1 MQMQNLATQEILK
14 PIGTPLDTPL
24 NNNEPLF
31 QKTMPLKD
39 FEAKKKQIHD
49 LLNSK
54 AKELKELGLLDQL
67 GEFVGIQTDNA
78 KQRESQLNEI
88 KEIATKSK
96 TDFKDLPSALKD
108 EYYNKAET
116 SILNPLKTKNEIAK
130 QDYQK
135 DLQRKEILKKT
146 SKELTESDKELI
158 DNDSGFFNNALDAI
172 TGKSEVEKLK
182 EYKEKEKAKDIT
194 KDLQKSWNLFNNL
207 RKDKDAFSLF
217 ASEDLQLREK
227 YQNEFKNI
235 ARNNGFDDV
244 VYNEKQE
251 PFVRKGDKF
260 YKINDRFFDN
270 FLNFLS
276 ANKFSLSGSLLG
288 VASGAKAGK
297 NLGALGLL
305 GGAIVG
311 GALGSA
317 AGGATDAITGNAFLN
332 REQKADEII
341 RHALSEGALS
351 LVTDTLVLGAGKV
364 IQKAI
369 NPRSLFNV
377 GANASTGGLYGIGK
391 HIITG
396 NAKGAERIL
405 NQTISEE
412 ERKAIKEL
420 SQTFGG
426 ELKLTKADESQ
437 YREALAKKVGE
448 DSKILKGYDA
458 LRDAFLLQSQ
468 AKKQEAFIQAIR
480 SDETGNAIAFLSEA
494 ANASPIANA
503 NLKRILNKTT
513 ENLQNSLKQLDLQ
526 DYEVKSVFD
535 NLEKGTKES
544 YEKALDGV
552 IGKLYDSSYKTN
564 LRESI
569 QDTTAFEKFLKDL
582 REQGKFDPSAN
593 SFLNQ
598 VEKNIYNPNGV
609 TYEQLRNARQMINAY
624 ERNVKDPST
633 LGYIKKL
640 SAQFLREDIDKG
652 IENILK
658 QNTEAYEK
666 LSDLNKT
673 AISDYKNMKQA
684 LELVDS
690 AKIRDKEITKEK
702 AIENLMKTIQGQGEK
717 DLSNYAILTRGL
729 SEQDKEKLE
738 LSMLNALMEK
748 STKQGDNLKVFDSA
762 AFFTKLNEFKSDVF
776 TTPKAKQYID
786 IAKGFDKLFRND
798 ATIASKINYAT
809 TKDIKSPL
817 ATSLEGALQQ
827 KITQRLVN
835 NIVRNI
841 PTTYIFKKLDELSGG
856 AALKY
861 HIQRALER
869 SHSISDFTQ
878 SLELSAKKSK
888 FSNATMRKIEEI
900 TNGVKSAQE
909 NITKHEKALQDAI
922 TPLKE
927 FGKNYAE
934 FALKPQEALEKLLQ
948 ERNGQVAGAAFRDDL
963 GGIDFVWGNDEL
975 GLKHILKRRTETY
988 IQKGLTQE
996 QAEQRA
1002 INVIKAIPEVL
1013 ENGKAEINKRGNGVD
1028 VTYKGML
1035 VALREAWDTEKLTNK
1050 FVITSYEVRIPNLR
1064 EQAKFS
1070 HPSEIIKDGGYNFSS
1085 LNPKIDNNTEIPLT
1099 SQEKPLSIL
1108 EKSQLE
1114 KEKKLESERLA
1125 QEQKERLQKIKDQE
1139 QAELNAKIREQKNA
1153 TLGKS
1158 ELDRQIAKSDN
1169 IPYKELENAH
1179 KTSVSLNDNEIH
1191 PLKFVIVNKSDLKP
1205 NFKNTGTQT
1214 RTAVDSKKIEEI
1226 ASNFDPKLILGRG
1239 GFDDLPII
1247 LHDGQVIAGN
1257 HRTQGMLNFNTTSR
1271 KRYEEAIKENFN
1283 IDLKPDELLV
1293 RMPENELDD
1302 KEIFKLASK
1311 SNENRANSFSDT
1323 LLSAMSSYNDK
1334 LKHLPTQFESDSVEN
1349 LANQVARVLEKDA
1362 KIPSQTQI
1370 ENANLALLSRYA
1382 TNTANNSFLEVFD
1395 NAYKHLDREQFK
1407 AFKEMFAHN
1416 SANFHNLN
1424 NDTTLK
1430 NFTLAPYL
1438 TDALN
1443 TTAKMLESGNRA
1455 DNFAKL
1461 AHDIDYL
1468 VKTTDKN
1475 GLNDFI
1481 KENKDTYQSV
1491 ISQLLGSSFARF
1503 LRLENPSAQFYEFLK
1518 QAKDRM
1524 IENAADIFVGTS
1536 KPISQIDVFDFIKYG
1551 IESGKSSKESRE
1563 LLDLLPELEKK
1574 FNAYEKNLKEET
1586 TKHNQALK
1594 KLYEIDEKTLTKEQK
1609 EVLKVF
1615 KGELDS
1621 AIIKGRDL
1629 EDLYWLE
1636 SGAKYHGAK
1645 KILRRHYGEEKLGGL
1660 NNDEILN
1667 MGEVIKNGS
1676 VLLDSFEKRPD
1687 RIRYAYEW
1695 DNNGVKLRVVVDD
1708 LENKNKIFDFYS
1720 DRNTTGAGP
1729 IQDPPAKN
1737 NVTKESLTSQGA
1749 KR

>member
-1 MQMQNLATQEILK
+1 M
-14 PIGTPLDTPL
+14 G
-24 NNNEPLF
+24 
-31 QKTMPLKD
+31 
-39 FEAKKKQIHD
+39 
-49 LLNSK
+49 
-54 AKELKELGLLDQL
+54 
-67 GEFVGIQTDNA
+67 
-78 KQRESQLNEI
+78 
-88 KEIATKSK
+88 
-96 TDFKDLPSALKD
+96 
-108 EYYNKAET
+108 
-116 SILNPLKTKNEIAK
+116 
-130 QDYQK
+130 
-135 DLQRKEILKKT
+135 
-146 SKELTESDKELI
+146 
-158 DNDSGFFNNALDAI
+158 
-172 TGKSEVEKLK
+172 
-182 EYKEKEKAKDIT
+182 
-194 KDLQKSWNLFNNL
+194 
-207 RKDKDAFSLF
+207 
-217 ASEDLQLREK
+217 AS
-227 YQNEFKNI
+227 
-235 ARNNGFDDV
+235 
-244 VYNEKQE
+244 
-251 PFVRKGDKF
+251 
-260 YKINDRFFDN
+260 
-270 FLNFLS
+270 
-276 ANKFSLSGSLLG
+276 
-288 VASGAKAGK
+288 
-297 NLGALGLL
+297 
-305 GGAIVG
+305 
-311 GALGSA
+311 
-317 AGGATDAITGNAFLN
+317 
-332 REQKADEII
+332 
-341 RHALSEGALS
+341 H
-351 LVTDTLVLGAGKV
+351 
-364 IQKAI
+364 
-369 NPRSLFNV
+369 
-377 GANASTGGLYGIGK
+377 
-391 HIITG
+391 
-396 NAKGAERIL
+396 
-405 NQTISEE
+405 QTISEE
-412 ERKAIKEL
+412 ERKAVKEL
-420 SQTFGG
+420 AQSFGG

-513 ENLQNSLKQLDLQ
+513 ENLQNSLKQFDLQ
-526 DYEVKSVFD
+526 DYEIKSVFD

-552 IGKLYDSSYKTN
+552 IGKLYDKSYKTN

-569 QDTTAFEKFLKDL
+569 QDTSAFESFLKDL

-658 QNTEAYEK
+658 QNAEAYEK

-673 AISDYKNMKQA
+673 AISDYKSMKQA

-702 AIENLMKTIQGQGEK
+702 AIENLMKVIQGQGEK
-717 DLSNYAILTRGL
+717 DLSNYAVLTKGL
-729 SEQDKEKLE
+729 NTTDKEKLE

-762 AFFTKLNEFKSDVF
+762 AFFNKLNEFKSEVF
-776 TTPKAKQYID
+776 TTSKAKQYID

-798 ATIASKINYAT
+798 ATIAGKINYAT

-817 ATSLEGALQQ
+817 ATSLEGALHQ

-869 SHSISDFTQ
+869 NHTISDFTQ

-888 FSNATMRKIEEI
+888 FSNATMQKIEEI
-900 TNGVKSAQE
+900 TNGVKSAKE
-909 NITKHEKALQDAI
+909 NITKHEKALIKLYEIDEKTLTDEQKEVLKVFKGELDSAI
-922 TPLKE
+922 IKGRDLEDLYLLEAGAIRHGAKKILRRHYGEEKLGGLNNDEILNMGEVIKNGSVLLESFEKHPDRIRYAYEWDNNGVKLRVVVDELENKNKIFDFYSDRNTTGAKPNSETPAKPNPTLKE
-927 FGKNYAE
+927 
-934 FALKPQEALEKLLQ
+934 
-948 ERNGQVAGAAFRDDL
+948 
-963 GGIDFVWGNDEL
+963 
-975 GLKHILKRRTETY
+975 T
-988 IQKGLTQE
+988 
-996 QAEQRA
+996 
-1002 INVIKAIPEVL
+1002 
-1013 ENGKAEINKRGNGVD
+1013 
-1028 VTYKGML
+1028 
-1035 VALREAWDTEKLTNK
+1035 
-1050 FVITSYEVRIPNLR
+1050 
-1064 EQAKFS
+1064 
-1070 HPSEIIKDGGYNFSS
+1070 
-1085 LNPKIDNNTEIPLT
+1085 T
-1099 SQEKPLSIL
+1099 SQEKPLSVL

-1125 QEQKERLQKIKDQE
+1125 KEEKERLQKIKDKE
-1139 QAELNAKIREQKNA
+1139 QAELKAKIREQKNA

-1158 ELDRQIAKSDN
+1158 ELDRQIAKSQN
-1169 IPYKELENAH
+1169 IPYKELENAP
-1179 KTSVSLNDNEIH
+1179 KSSVSLNDDEIH

-1214 RTAVDSKKIEEI
+1214 RTAIDSKKIEEI
-1226 ASNFDPKLILGRG
+1226 ANNFDPKLILGRG

-1257 HRTQGMLNFNTTSR
+1257 HRTQGMLNFNARSR
-1271 KRYEEAIKENFN
+1271 KKYEQAIKENFN

-1430 NFTLAPYL
+1430 NFTIAPYL
-1438 TDALN
+1438 TDALD

-1481 KENKDTYQSV
+1481 KENKDTYNSV

-1503 LRLENPSAQFYEFLK
+1503 LRLENPTANFYDFLK

-1524 IENAADIFVGTS
+1524 IENAADIFAGTS
-1536 KPISQIDVFDFIKYG
+1536 KPISQINVFDFIKYA
-1551 IESGKSSKESRE
+1551 IESAKSSKESRE

-1574 FNAYEKNLKEET
+1574 FNAYEK
-1586 TKHNQALK
+1586 H
-1594 KLYEIDEKTLTKEQK
+1594 
-1609 EVLKVF
+1609 
-1615 KGELDS
+1615 
-1621 AIIKGRDL
+1621 
-1629 EDLYWLE
+1629 
-1636 SGAKYHGAK
+1636 
-1645 KILRRHYGEEKLGGL
+1645 
-1660 NNDEILN
+1660 
-1667 MGEVIKNGS
+1667 
-1676 VLLDSFEKRPD
+1676 
-1687 RIRYAYEW
+1687 
-1695 DNNGVKLRVVVDD
+1695 
-1708 LENKNKIFDFYS
+1708 
-1720 DRNTTGAGP
+1720 
-1729 IQDPPAKN
+1729 
-1737 NVTKESLTSQGA
+1737 
-1749 KR
+1749 

>member
-1 MQMQNLATQEILK
+1 MQNLATQEILK

-67 GEFVGIQTDNA
+67 GEFVGIQTENA
-78 KQRESQLNEI
+78 KLRQAQLNEI
-88 KEIATKSK
+88 KDIAATNK
-96 TDFKDLPSALKD
+96 TAFKDLPSVLKD

-116 SILNPLKTKNEIAK
+116 SILNPLKTKNEIARS
-130 QDYQK
+130 DYNK
-135 DLQRKEILKKT
+135 DLQKKEILNKT
-146 SKELTESDKELI
+146 SQELSESDKELI
-158 DNDSGFFNNALDAI
+158 KENNGFLNNLID
-172 TGKSEVEKLK
+172 TYQDKSDLERLK
-182 EYKEKEKAKDIT
+182 EFKEKEKAKDIT

-235 ARNNGFDDV
+235 AKINGFDDV

-276 ANKFSLSGSLLG
+276 ANKFSLAGSLMG
-288 VASGAKAGK
+288 VARGAKAGK
-297 NLGALGLL
+297 NLGALGLV

-311 GALGSA
+311 AALGSA
-317 AGGATDAITGNAFLN
+317 AGGATDAIAGNAFLN

-351 LVTDTLVLGAGKV
+351 LATDTLVLGAGKA
-364 IQKAI
+364 IKTAI
-369 NPRSLFNV
+369 NPKSLFNV
-377 GANASTGGLYGIGK
+377 GANASTGGLYALGK
-391 HIITG
+391 HIVTG

-405 NQTISEE
+405 NETISEE

-420 SQTFGG
+420 AQSFGG

-448 DSKILKGYDA
+448 DSKILRGYDA

-503 NLKRILNKTT
+503 NLKKILNKTT
-513 ENLQNSLKQLDLQ
+513 ENLENSLKQFDLK
-526 DYEVKSVFD
+526 DYEVKSIFD
-535 NLEKGTKES
+535 NLEQGTKES

-552 IGKLYDSSYKTN
+552 IGKLYDNSYRTN

-569 QDTTAFEKFLKDL
+569 QDTTAFESFLKDL

-640 SAQFLREDIDKG
+640 SAQFLKEDIDKG

-702 AIENLMKTIQGQGEK
+702 AIENLMKMIQGQGEK
-717 DLSNYAILTRGL
+717 DLSNYAILTKGL
-729 SEQDKEKLE
+729 NTADQEKLE

-762 AFFTKLNEFKSDVF
+762 AFFNKLNEFKSEVF

-786 IAKGFDKLFRND
+786 IARGFDKLFRND

-888 FSNATMRKIEEI
+888 FSNATMQKIEEI

-909 NITKHEKALQDAI
+909 NITKHQEALQDAI

-948 ERNGQVAGAAFRDDL
+948 ERNGQVAGATFRDDL
-963 GGIDFVWGNDEL
+963 GGIDFVWGKDGKGGYGLAHILEKREKQYTRLGLDEEQIKQRTDEL
-975 GLKHILKRRTETY
+975 LKS
-988 IQKGLTQE
+988 
-996 QAEQRA
+996 
-1002 INVIKAIPEVL
+1002 IPEVL
-1013 ENGKAEINKRGNGVD
+1013 EKGSKFDDALGHVTIRFNDIEIGLSKMKGFQELDNHFM
-1028 VTYKGML
+1028 VTGFEKDEKVLRELETLGPLSNDYKGNSNYS
-1035 VALREAWDTEKLTNK
+1035 A
-1050 FVITSYEVRIPNLR
+1050 
-1064 EQAKFS
+1064 
-1070 HPSEIIKDGGYNFSS
+1070 
-1085 LNPKIDNNTEIPLT
+1085 LNPNENNATKETLT

-1125 QEQKERLQKIKDQE
+1125 KEQKERLQKIKDKE
-1139 QAELNAKIREQKNA
+1139 QAELKHKIREQKNA
-1153 TLGKS
+1153 SLGKS
-1158 ELDRQIAKSDN
+1158 ELDRQIAKSEN
-1169 IPYKELENAH
+1169 IPYKELENAP
-1179 KTSVSLNDNEIH
+1179 KSSVSLNDDEIH

-1271 KRYEEAIKENFN
+1271 KRYERAIKESFN

-1382 TNTANNSFLEVFD
+1382 TNTPNNSFLEVFD
-1395 NAYKHLDREQFK
+1395 NAYKNLDREQFK
-1407 AFKEMFAHN
+1407 AFKEMFANN

-1430 NFTLAPYL
+1430 NFTIAPYL
-1438 TDALN
+1438 TDALD

-1524 IENAADIFVGTS
+1524 IENAADIFAGTS
-1536 KPISQIDVFDFIKYG
+1536 KPISQINVFDFIKYA

-1574 FNAYEKNLKEET
+1574 FNAYESHLKENAIPTEWG
-1586 TKHNQALK
+1586 KN
-1594 KLYEIDEKTLTKEQK
+1594 YSE
-1609 EVLKVF
+1609 F
-1615 KGELDS
+1615 KGDGLGAVNKLLEVRSGYVEGAFYKQGLGDIDLVWGKGGKEGYGLEHILERRMQNNKDLKQSEKEKYALSIVKSIPNIIHNGAFKRDS
-1621 AIIKGRDL
+1621 KNRAYMEYQGIKIGLKDNWMG
-1629 EDLYWLE
+1629 D
-1636 SGAKYHGAK
+1636 
-1645 KILRRHYGEEKLGGL
+1645 KLK
-1660 NNDEILN
+1660 DKW
-1667 MGEVIKNGS
+1667 VIT
-1676 VLLDSFEKRPD
+1676 
-1687 RIRYAYEW
+1687 AYE
-1695 DNNGVKLRVVVDD
+1695 DIRG
-1708 LENKNKIFDFYS
+1708 
-1720 DRNTTGAGP
+1720 
-1729 IQDPPAKN
+1729 
-1737 NVTKESLTSQGA
+1737 
-1749 KR
+1749 

>member
-1 MQMQNLATQEILK
+1 MQNLAQQEILK

-67 GEFVGIQTDNA
+67 GEFVGIQTENA
-78 KQRESQLNEI
+78 KLRQAQLNEI
-88 KEIATKSK
+88 KDIAATNK
-96 TDFKDLPSALKD
+96 TAFKDLPSVLKD
-108 EYYNKAET
+108 EYYKNAET
-116 SILNPLKTKNEIAK
+116 SLLNPFKTKNEIAK
-130 QDYQK
+130 SDYSK
-135 DLQRKEILKKT
+135 DLQKKEILNKT
-146 SKELTESDKELI
+146 SQELSESDKELI
-158 DNDSGFFNNALDAI
+158 KENNGFLNNLID
-172 TGKSEVEKLK
+172 TYQDKSDLERLK
-182 EYKEKEKAKDIT
+182 EFKEKEKAKEIT
-194 KDLQKSWNLFNNL
+194 KDIQKSWNLFNSL

-217 ASEDLQLREK
+217 ASEDKELREQ

-235 ARNNGFDDV
+235 AKNKGFDDV
-244 VYNEKQE
+244 VYNEKHE

-270 FLNFLS
+270 FLSSLYD
-276 ANKFSLSGSLLG
+276 NKYSLAGSLIG
-288 VASGAKAGK
+288 AAKGAKTGK
-297 NLGALGLL
+297 NLGALGLV

-311 GALGSA
+311 AALGSA
-317 AGGATDAITGNAFLN
+317 AGGATDAVVGNVLLD
-332 REQKADEII
+332 REQKADEIL

-351 LVTDTLVLGAGKV
+351 LVGDTLVLGAGKA
-364 IQKAI
+364 IKTAI
-369 NPRSLFNV
+369 NPKSLFNV
-377 GANASTGGLYGIGK
+377 GANVSTGGLYGIGK

-412 ERKAIKEL
+412 ERKAVKEL
-420 SQTFGG
+420 AQSFGG

-513 ENLQNSLKQLDLQ
+513 ENLQNSLKQFDLQ

-569 QDTTAFEKFLKDL
+569 QDTTAFENFLKDL

-702 AIENLMKTIQGQGEK
+702 AIDNLMKTIQGQGEK
-717 DLSNYAILTRGL
+717 DLSNYALLTKGL
-729 SEQDKEKLE
+729 NTADKEKLE

-748 STKQGDNLKVFDSA
+748 STKQGDNLKVFDSV
-762 AFFTKLNEFKSDVF
+762 AFFNKLNEFKSEVF
-776 TTPKAKQYID
+776 KTPKAKQYID
-786 IAKGFDKLFRND
+786 IARGFDKLFRND
-798 ATIASKINYAT
+798 ATIAGKINYAT

-817 ATSLEGALQQ
+817 ATSLEGALKQ

-888 FSNATMRKIEEI
+888 FSNATMQKIEEI
-900 TNGVKSAQE
+900 TNGVKSAKE

-922 TPLKE
+922 TPLKA

-934 FALKPQEALEKLLQ
+934 FALRPQEALEKLLQ
-948 ERNGQVAGAAFRDDL
+948 EQNGQVAGAAFRDDL

-975 GLKHILKRRTETY
+975 GLKHILKRITETY
-988 IQKGLTQE
+988 IKKGLTQE

-1002 INVIKAIPEVL
+1002 INVIKSIPEVIEKGLKTDDGLGYASIELDGIRVGLSKMKGFQELDNRFMITGYEIDEKVLREL
-1013 ENGKAEINKRGNGVD
+1013 ETLAPLSND
-1028 VTYKGML
+1028 YKGNSNYS
-1035 VALREAWDTEKLTNK
+1035 AL
-1050 FVITSYEVRIPNLR
+1050 NLN
-1064 EQAKFS
+1064 E
-1070 HPSEIIKDGGYNFSS
+1070 
-1085 LNPKIDNNTEIPLT
+1085 NNATKENLT

-1114 KEKKLESERLA
+1114 KEKKLESERIA
-1125 QEQKERLQKIKDQE
+1125 QEEKERLQKIKDKE

-1158 ELDRQIAKSDN
+1158 ELDRQIAKSEN
-1169 IPYKELENAH
+1169 IPYKELENAP
-1179 KTSVSLNDNEIH
+1179 KSSVSLNDDEIH
-1191 PLKFVIVNKSDLKP
+1191 PLKFVVVNKSDLKP
-1205 NFKNTGTQT
+1205 NFNNTGTQT
-1214 RTAVDSKKIEEI
+1214 RTAIDSKKIEEI

-1257 HRTQGMLNFNTTSR
+1257 HRTQGMLNFNAESR
-1271 KRYEEAIKENFN
+1271 KRYEQAIKENFN

-1323 LLSAMSSYNDK
+1323 LLSAMSSYNNQ
-1334 LKHLPTQFESDSVEN
+1334 LKHLPPQFESDSVEN
-1349 LANQVARVLEKDA
+1349 LANQVARALEKDA

-1430 NFTLAPYL
+1430 NFTIAPYL
-1438 TDALN
+1438 TDALD

-1468 VKTTDKN
+1468 VKTTDNN
-1475 GLNDFI
+1475 GMNDFI
-1481 KENKDTYQSV
+1481 KHNKDTYQGI
-1491 ISQLLGSSFARF
+1491 ISELLGSSFARF
-1503 LRLENPSAQFYEFLK
+1503 LRLENPTAQFYEFLK

-1524 IENAADIFVGTS
+1524 IENAADIFAGTS
-1536 KPISQIDVFDFIKYG
+1536 KPISQINVFDFIKYA

-1574 FNAYEKNLKEET
+1574 FNAYELHLKDEAIPKEWGKNYSE
-1586 TKHNQALK
+1586 
-1594 KLYEIDEKTLTKEQK
+1594 
-1609 EVLKVF
+1609 F
-1615 KGELDS
+1615 KGDGVGAINKLLEVRSGHVEGAFHKQDLGDIDLVWGKGGKDGYGLEHILERRMQNNKDLKQSEKEKYALNIVKSIPNIIHNGAFKRDSKNRAYIEYQGIKIGLKDNWMGNEL
-1621 AIIKGRDL
+1621 KNK
-1629 EDLYWLE
+1629 W
-1636 SGAKYHGAK
+1636 
-1645 KILRRHYGEEKLGGL
+1645 
-1660 NNDEILN
+1660 
-1667 MGEVIKNGS
+1667 VIT
-1676 VLLDSFEKRPD
+1676 
-1687 RIRYAYEW
+1687 AYE
-1695 DNNGVKLRVVVDD
+1695 NIR
-1708 LENKNKIFDFYS
+1708 E
-1720 DRNTTGAGP
+1720 
-1729 IQDPPAKN
+1729 
-1737 NVTKESLTSQGA
+1737 
-1749 KR
+1749 

>member
-1 MQMQNLATQEILK
+1 MQNLATQEILK

-67 GEFVGIQTDNA
+67 GEFVGIQTENA
-78 KQRESQLNEI
+78 KLRQAQLNEI
-88 KEIATKSK
+88 KDIATTNK
-96 TDFKDLPSALKD
+96 TAFKDLPSVLKD

-116 SILNPLKTKNEIAK
+116 SLLNPFKTKNEIAK
-130 QDYQK
+130 IDYSK
-135 DLQRKEILKKT
+135 DLQKKEILNKT
-146 SKELTESDKELI
+146 SQELSESDKELI
-158 DNDSGFFNNALDAI
+158 KENNGFLNNLID
-172 TGKSEVEKLK
+172 TYQDKSDLERLK
-182 EYKEKEKAKDIT
+182 EFKEKEKAKAIT
-194 KDLQKSWNLFNNL
+194 KEVQKSWNTFNSL

-217 ASEDLQLREK
+217 ASEDKELREQ

-235 ARNNGFDDV
+235 AKNNGFDDV
-244 VYNEKQE
+244 VYNEKHE

-270 FLNFLS
+270 FTQSLLN
-276 ANKFSLSGSLLG
+276 NKFSIAGSVTG
-288 VASGAKAGK
+288 GITGAKYGK
-297 NLGALGLL
+297 SAGALGLV
-305 GGAIVG
+305 GGAIA
-311 GALGSA
+311 GAVLGSA
-317 AGGATDAITGNAFLN
+317 AGGATDAVVGNVSLD
-332 REQKADEII
+332 REQKADEIL

-351 LVTDTLVLGAGKV
+351 LVGDTLVLGAGKA
-364 IQKAI
+364 IKTAI
-369 NPRSLFNV
+369 NPKSLFSV

-420 SQTFGG
+420 AQSFGG

-448 DSKILKGYDA
+448 NSKILKGYDA

-513 ENLQNSLKQLDLQ
+513 ENLQNSLKQFDLQ
-526 DYEVKSVFD
+526 DYEVRSVFD

-569 QDTTAFEKFLKDL
+569 QDTTAFESFLKDL
-582 REQGKFDPSAN
+582 REQGKFDPTAS

-640 SAQFLREDIDKG
+640 SAQFLRKDIDKG

-717 DLSNYAILTRGL
+717 DLSNYAILTKGL
-729 SEQDKEKLE
+729 NTADKEKLE

-762 AFFTKLNEFKSDVF
+762 AFFNKLNEFKSEVF

-798 ATIASKINYAT
+798 ATIAGKINYAT

-888 FSNATMRKIEEI
+888 FSNATMQKIEEI
-900 TNGVKSAQE
+900 TNGVKNAQE
-909 NITKHEKALQDAI
+909 NITKH
-922 TPLKE
+922 
-927 FGKNYAE
+927 
-934 FALKPQEALEKLLQ
+934 QEALIKLYEIDEKTLTEEQKEVLKVFKGELDSAIIKGRDLEDLYLLESGVKKYGAKKILRRHYGEEKLGGVNNNEILNMG
-948 ERNGQVAGAAFRDDL
+948 EVIKNGSVLLDSFEKRHDGVRYAYEWDNNGVKLRVVVDDL
-963 GGIDFVWGNDEL
+963 ENQNKIFDFYSDRN
-975 GLKHILKRRTETY
+975 TT
-988 IQKGLTQE
+988 
-996 QAEQRA
+996 
-1002 INVIKAIPEVL
+1002 
-1013 ENGKAEINKRGNGVD
+1013 NGVRPTPEHRLAEPQD
-1028 VTYKGML
+1028 KNNL
-1035 VALREAWDTEKLTNK
+1035 A
-1050 FVITSYEVRIPNLR
+1050 TSN
-1064 EQAKFS
+1064 
-1070 HPSEIIKDGGYNFSS
+1070 
-1085 LNPKIDNNTEIPLT
+1085 NNTEIPLT
-1099 SQEKPLSIL
+1099 SQEKPLSVL

-1114 KEKKLESERLA
+1114 KEKKLESERIA
-1125 QEQKERLQKIKDQE
+1125 QAEKERLQKIKSQE

-1158 ELDRQIAKSDN
+1158 ELDRQIAKSGN
-1169 IPYKELENAH
+1169 IPYKELENAP
-1179 KTSVSLNDNEIH
+1179 KSSVSLNDDEIH

-1214 RTAVDSKKIEEI
+1214 RTAIDSKKIEEI

-1271 KRYEEAIKENFN
+1271 ERYEQAIKENFN

-1323 LLSAMSSYNDK
+1323 LLSAMSSYNNQ
-1334 LKHLPTQFESDSVEN
+1334 LKHLPNQFESDSVEN
-1349 LANQVARVLEKDA
+1349 LANQVARALEKDA

-1382 TNTANNSFLEVFD
+1382 TNTPNNSFLEVFD
-1395 NAYKHLDREQFK
+1395 NAYKNLDREQFK

-1438 TDALN
+1438 TDALD

-1468 VKTTDKN
+1468 VKTTDSN
-1475 GLNDFI
+1475 GTNDFI
-1481 KENKDTYQSV
+1481 KHNKDTYQSV

-1518 QAKDRM
+1518 LAKDRM
-1524 IENAADIFVGTS
+1524 IENAADIFTGTS
-1536 KPISQIDVFDFIKYG
+1536 KPISQINVFDFIKYG

-1574 FNAYEKNLKEET
+1574 FNAY
-1586 TKHNQALK
+1586 
-1594 KLYEIDEKTLTKEQK
+1594 
-1609 EVLKVF
+1609 
-1615 KGELDS
+1615 
-1621 AIIKGRDL
+1621 
-1629 EDLYWLE
+1629 
-1636 SGAKYHGAK
+1636 
-1645 KILRRHYGEEKLGGL
+1645 
-1660 NNDEILN
+1660 
-1667 MGEVIKNGS
+1667 
-1676 VLLDSFEKRPD
+1676 
-1687 RIRYAYEW
+1687 
-1695 DNNGVKLRVVVDD
+1695 
-1708 LENKNKIFDFYS
+1708 
-1720 DRNTTGAGP
+1720 
-1729 IQDPPAKN
+1729 
-1737 NVTKESLTSQGA
+1737 
-1749 KR
+1749 

>member
-1 MQMQNLATQEILK
+1 MQNLATQEILK

-67 GEFVGIQTDNA
+67 GEFVGIQTENA
-78 KQRESQLNEI
+78 KLRQAQLNEI
-88 KEIATKSK
+88 KDIATTNK
-96 TDFKDLPSALKD
+96 TAFKDLPSVLKD

-116 SILNPLKTKNEIAK
+116 SLLNPFKTKNEIAK
-130 QDYQK
+130 IDYSK
-135 DLQRKEILKKT
+135 DLQKKEILNKT
-146 SKELTESDKELI
+146 SQELSESDKELI
-158 DNDSGFFNNALDAI
+158 KENNGFLNNLIDSYQD
-172 TGKSEVEKLK
+172 KSDLERLK
-182 EYKEKEKAKDIT
+182 EFKEKEKAKEIT
-194 KDLQKSWNLFNNL
+194 KEVQKSWNTFNSL

-217 ASEDLQLREK
+217 ASEDKELREQ

-235 ARNNGFDDV
+235 AKNKGFDDV
-244 VYNEKQE
+244 VYNEKHE

-270 FLNFLS
+270 FTQSLLN
-276 ANKFSLSGSLLG
+276 NKFSIAGSVTG
-288 VASGAKAGK
+288 GITGAKYGK
-297 NLGALGLL
+297 SAGALGLV
-305 GGAIVG
+305 GGAIA
-311 GALGSA
+311 GAVLGSA
-317 AGGATDAITGNAFLN
+317 AGGATDAIVGNVLLD
-332 REQKADEII
+332 REQKADEIL

-351 LVTDTLVLGAGKV
+351 LVGDTLVLGAGKA
-364 IQKAI
+364 IKTAI
-369 NPRSLFNV
+369 NPKSLFSV

-420 SQTFGG
+420 AQSFGG

-513 ENLQNSLKQLDLQ
+513 ENLQNSLKQFDLQ
-526 DYEVKSVFD
+526 DYEVRSVFD

-569 QDTTAFEKFLKDL
+569 QDTTAFESFLKDL
-582 REQGKFDPSAN
+582 REQGKFDPTAS

-609 TYEQLRNARQMINAY
+609 TYEQLKNARQMINAY

-640 SAQFLREDIDKG
+640 SAQFLRKDIDKG

-717 DLSNYAILTRGL
+717 DLSNYAILTKGL
-729 SEQDKEKLE
+729 NTADKEKLE

-762 AFFTKLNEFKSDVF
+762 AFFNKLNEFKSDVF

-786 IAKGFDKLFRND
+786 IARGFDKLFRND
-798 ATIASKINYAT
+798 ATIAGKINYAT

-888 FSNATMRKIEEI
+888 FSNATMQKIEEI
-900 TNGVKSAQE
+900 TNGVKNAQE
-909 NITKHEKALQDAI
+909 NITKH
-922 TPLKE
+922 
-927 FGKNYAE
+927 
-934 FALKPQEALEKLLQ
+934 QEAL
-948 ERNGQVAGAAFRDDL
+948 
-963 GGIDFVWGNDEL
+963 I
-975 GLKHILKRRTETY
+975 
-988 IQKGLTQE
+988 
-996 QAEQRA
+996 
-1002 INVIKAIPEVL
+1002 
-1013 ENGKAEINKRGNGVD
+1013 
-1028 VTYKGML
+1028 
-1035 VALREAWDTEKLTNK
+1035 
-1050 FVITSYEVRIPNLR
+1050 
-1064 EQAKFS
+1064 
-1070 HPSEIIKDGGYNFSS
+1070 
-1085 LNPKIDNNTEIPLT
+1085 
-1099 SQEKPLSIL
+1099 
-1108 EKSQLE
+1108 
-1114 KEKKLESERLA
+1114 
-1125 QEQKERLQKIKDQE
+1125 
-1139 QAELNAKIREQKNA
+1139 
-1153 TLGKS
+1153 
-1158 ELDRQIAKSDN
+1158 
-1169 IPYKELENAH
+1169 
-1179 KTSVSLNDNEIH
+1179 
-1191 PLKFVIVNKSDLKP
+1191 
-1205 NFKNTGTQT
+1205 
-1214 RTAVDSKKIEEI
+1214 
-1226 ASNFDPKLILGRG
+1226 
-1239 GFDDLPII
+1239 
-1247 LHDGQVIAGN
+1247 
-1257 HRTQGMLNFNTTSR
+1257 
-1271 KRYEEAIKENFN
+1271 
-1283 IDLKPDELLV
+1283 
-1293 RMPENELDD
+1293 
-1302 KEIFKLASK
+1302 
-1311 SNENRANSFSDT
+1311 
-1323 LLSAMSSYNDK
+1323 
-1334 LKHLPTQFESDSVEN
+1334 
-1349 LANQVARVLEKDA
+1349 
-1362 KIPSQTQI
+1362 
-1370 ENANLALLSRYA
+1370 
-1382 TNTANNSFLEVFD
+1382 
-1395 NAYKHLDREQFK
+1395 
-1407 AFKEMFAHN
+1407 
-1416 SANFHNLN
+1416 
-1424 NDTTLK
+1424 
-1430 NFTLAPYL
+1430 
-1438 TDALN
+1438 
-1443 TTAKMLESGNRA
+1443 
-1455 DNFAKL
+1455 
-1461 AHDIDYL
+1461 
-1468 VKTTDKN
+1468 
-1475 GLNDFI
+1475 
-1481 KENKDTYQSV
+1481 
-1491 ISQLLGSSFARF
+1491 
-1503 LRLENPSAQFYEFLK
+1503 
-1518 QAKDRM
+1518 
-1524 IENAADIFVGTS
+1524 
-1536 KPISQIDVFDFIKYG
+1536 
-1551 IESGKSSKESRE
+1551 
-1563 LLDLLPELEKK
+1563 
-1574 FNAYEKNLKEET
+1574 
-1586 TKHNQALK
+1586 
-1594 KLYEIDEKTLTKEQK
+1594 KLYEIDEKTLTEEQK

-1621 AIIKGRDL
+1621 ATLKTKDLHVLEKGSRDA
-1629 EDLYWLE
+1629 
-1636 SGAKYHGAK
+1636 GAY
-1645 KILRRHYGEEKLGGL
+1645 KIMRKHYPETKTGGL
-1660 NNDEILN
+1660 NDDEVLN
-1667 MGEVIKNGS
+1667 ISKVINEGELIP
-1676 VLLDSFEKRPD
+1676 DSFEKRKEG
-1687 RIRYAYEW
+1687 IRYAYTLE
-1695 DNNGVKLRVVVDD
+1695 NNGVKLRVVVD
-1708 LENKNKIFDFYS
+1708 
-1720 DRNTTGAGP
+1720 
-1729 IQDPPAKN
+1729 KN
-1737 NVTKESLTSQGA
+1737 NIKDQFLIIIQTEI
-1749 KR
+1749 